1 MGRKAKRIEV
11 FDADRFYNENI
22 ELCEKYFRKDTR
34 NLIID
39 DIDCPKEQLLDN
51 RVGIPSRNYDYDGL
65 TILHKL
71 EWLKCRYDEIYFV
84 EKYVKI
90 LTLDNGEQPF
100 KLWDYQK
107 ELIKSFEDNRFVLS
121 VQSRQ
126 SGKTQTTA
134 AHLTHRMTF
143 FPAKKI
149 AILANKFSQ
158 SKEIMSRV
166 QMSFERLPIFLKKP
180 VKSFTKISIEFED
193 LTEIFSAAS
202 EGSGIRGKSV
212 TDLYWDEAAFTQND
226 VSFWESNYPI
236 ISSGK
241 TSRIIVTST
250 PNGQKG
256 VFYNLYRGG
265 KEGSNTFKVIEVPY
279 TRVPPYATEEFRIE
293 TIKNIG
299 EDSFNQ
305 EYACS
310 FASASG
316 ALISSSVQ
324 ATLKSVEPINI
335 KQIIQSTDPILKI
348 YEKPKANHNYV
359 TVVDSSEGVGL
370 DYSTFIIF
378 DVTKLP
384 YKVVATYRNNNIPIQ
399 LYPIEIINA
408 SKMYNNSW
416 ILCEINNMGVSVAS
430 DIFNDFEYEN
440 IFRVGKNNKTGAQE
454 IAFFVNSALGLK
466 TSSATKKLGCA
477 NVKTLIETGR
487 LILNDA
493 VLIDEFST
501 FVKVGNS
508 YQADKECHDDMAM
521 CCVIFAW
528 LASQPNA
535 EEIFKASFKHDMVE
549 EYGGADIFSKIIVV
563 DGLND
568 DVIDMSDPYMEGF

>member
-1 MGRKAKRIEV
+1 MSTKRYQI
-11 FDADRFYNENI
+11 FDIDQFVKENK
-22 ELCEKYFRKDTR
+22 ELVEKYMAKDTMS
-34 NLIID
+34 LVID
-39 DIDCPKEQLLDN
+39 DIPITTRELLDN
-51 RVGIPSRNYDYDGL
+51 RVGIPSRNCNYSGL
-65 TILHKL
+65 TLLHKL
-71 EWLKCRYDEIYFV
+71 EIVKCLSIELYFI

-90 LTLDNGEQPF
+90 LTLDHGEQPF

-212 TDLYWDEAAFTQND
+212 TDLYWDEAAFTQNCQ
-226 VSFWESNYPI
+226 SFWESNYPI

-265 KEGSNTFKVIEVPY
+265 KEGTNTFKVIEVPY

-324 ATLKSVEPINI
+324 STLRSVEPINI
-335 KQIIQSTDPILKI
+335 KPNTCNWCKVQC
-348 YEKPKANHNYV
+348 V
-359 TVVDSSEGVGL
+359 TC
-370 DYSTFIIF
+370 Y
-378 DVTKLP
+378 
-384 YKVVATYRNNNIPIQ
+384 
-399 LYPIEIINA
+399 
-408 SKMYNNSW
+408 
-416 ILCEINNMGVSVAS
+416 
-430 DIFNDFEYEN
+430 
-440 IFRVGKNNKTGAQE
+440 
-454 IAFFVNSALGLK
+454 
-466 TSSATKKLGCA
+466 
-477 NVKTLIETGR
+477 TL
-487 LILNDA
+487 
-493 VLIDEFST
+493 
-501 FVKVGNS
+501 
-508 YQADKECHDDMAM
+508 
-521 CCVIFAW
+521 
-528 LASQPNA
+528 
-535 EEIFKASFKHDMVE
+535 
-549 EYGGADIFSKIIVV
+549 
-563 DGLND
+563 
-568 DVIDMSDPYMEGF
+568 

>member
-1 MGRKAKRIEV
+1 MGRRAKRIEV
-11 FDADRFYNENI
+11 FDADRFYNENR
-22 ELCEKYFRKDTR
+22 ELCEKYFKKDTK
-34 NLIID
+34 NLIIE

-65 TILHKL
+65 TILHQL
-71 EWLKCRYDEIYFV
+71 EWLKCKHDEIYFV

-143 FPAKKI
+143 FPTKKI

-212 TDLYWDEAAFTQND
+212 TDLYWDEAAFTNND
-226 VSFWESNYPI
+226 QSFFESNYPI
-236 ISSGK
+236 VSSGK

-265 KEGSNTFKVIEVPY
+265 KEGTNTFKVIEVPY

-324 ATLKSVEPINI
+324 STLRSVEPINI
-335 KQIIQSTDPILKI
+335 KRIVQSTDPILKI

-440 IFRVGKNNKTGAQE
+440 IFRVGKNNTTGSQE
-454 IAFFVNSALGLK
+454 IAFFANSALGLK

-535 EEIFKASFKHDMVE
+535 EEMFKASFKHDMVE
-549 EYGGADIFSKIIVV
+549 EYSGVDVFSRIIVV
-563 DGLND
+563 DGLD
-568 DVIDMSDPYMEGF
+568 DNVVDLSDPYMQGF

>member
-1 MGRKAKRIEV
+1 MGRRAKRIEV
-11 FDADRFYNENI
+11 FDADRFYNENR

-34 NLIID
+34 NLIIE

-51 RVGIPSRNYDYDGL
+51 RVGIPSRNYDYEGL
-65 TILHKL
+65 SVLHKL
-71 EWLKCRYDEIYFV
+71 EWLKCRHDEIYFV

-134 AHLTHRMTF
+134 AHLTHRMNF

-158 SKEIMSRV
+158 SKEIMARV
-166 QMSFERLPIFLKKP
+166 QMSFERLPMFLKKP

-226 VSFWESNYPI
+226 ISFWESNYPI

-256 VFYNLYRGG
+256 VFYNLYKGG
-265 KEGSNTFKVIEVPY
+265 KEGTNTFKIIEVPY
-279 TRVPPYATEEFRIE
+279 TKVPPYATEEFRIE

-324 ATLKSVEPINI
+324 STLKSIEPVNI
-335 KQIIQSTDPILKI
+335 KQIIQSSDPILKI
-348 YEKPKANHNYV
+348 YEKPKPNHNYV

-440 IFRVGKNNKTGAQE
+440 IFRVGKNNKTGVQE
-454 IAFFVNSALGLK
+454 IAFFANSALGLK

-549 EYGGADIFSKIIVV
+549 EYGGTDIFSKIIVV

>member
-11 FDADRFYNENI
+11 FDADRFYNENK

-34 NLIID
+34 NLVIE

-71 EWLKCRYDEIYFV
+71 EWLKCRHDEIYFV

-143 FPAKKI
+143 FSAKKI

-166 QMSFERLPIFLKKP
+166 QMSFERLPMFLKKP

-256 VFYNLYRGG
+256 VFYNLYKGG

-324 ATLKSVEPINI
+324 STLKSIEPVNI

-348 YEKPKANHNYV
+348 YEKPKPNHNYV

-378 DVTKLP
+378 DVAKLP

-440 IFRVGKNNKTGAQE
+440 IFRVGKNHKTGSQE
-454 IAFFVNSALGLK
+454 IAFFTNSALGLK

-535 EEIFKASFKHDMVE
+535 EEIFKASFKQDMVE
-549 EYGGADIFSKIIVV
+549 EYGGVDIFSKIIVV

>member
-1 MGRKAKRIEV
+1 MGRRAKRIEV
-11 FDADRFYNENI
+11 FDADRFYNENR
-22 ELCEKYFRKDTR
+22 ELCEKYFKKDTK
-34 NLIID
+34 NLIIE

-65 TILHKL
+65 TVLHQL
-71 EWLKCRYDEIYFV
+71 EWLKCKHDELYFI

-90 LTLDNGEQPF
+90 LTLDHGEQPF

-212 TDLYWDEAAFTQND
+212 TDLYWDEAAFTNND
-226 VSFWESNYPI
+226 VSFFESNYPI

-265 KEGSNTFKVIEVPY
+265 KEGTNTFKVIEVPY

-316 ALISSSVQ
+316 ALISSSIQ
-324 ATLKSVEPINI
+324 SNLRSVEPINI
-335 KQIIQSTDPILKI
+335 KQIVQSTDPILKI

-399 LYPIEIINA
+399 LYPIEIVNA

-440 IFRVGKNNKTGAQE
+440 IFKVGKNNNTGSQE
-454 IAFFVNSALGLK
+454 IAFFANSALGLK

-535 EEIFKASFKHDMVE
+535 EEMFKASFKHDMVE
-549 EYGGADIFSKIIVV
+549 EYSGVDVFSRIIVV
-563 DGLND
+563 DGLD
-568 DVIDMSDPYMEGF
+568 DNVVDLSDPYMEGF

>member
-1 MGRKAKRIEV
+1 MQTILKNTKYEV
-11 FDADRFYNENI
+11 LTPDGFSDF
-22 ELCEKYFRKDTR
+22 
-34 NLIID
+34 
-39 DIDCPKEQLLDN
+39 
-51 RVGIPSRNYDYDGL
+51 DGL
-65 TILHKL
+65 VINHDREVVLVDDTVCTPCHRFLVDGEWKTAESLDHIKL
-71 EWLKCRYDEIYFV
+71 EEKQDVYDLMNVKLGNRYYTDDKV
-84 EKYVKI
+84 SH
-90 LTLDNGEQPF
+90 NC
-100 KLWDYQK
+100 
-107 ELIKSFEDNRFVLS
+107 
-121 VQSRQ
+121 
-126 SGKTQTTA
+126 
-134 AHLTHRMTF
+134 
-143 FPAKKI
+143 
-149 AILANKFSQ
+149 
-158 SKEIMSRV
+158 
-166 QMSFERLPIFLKKP
+166 
-180 VKSFTKISIEFED
+180 
-193 LTEIFSAAS
+193 
-202 EGSGIRGKSV
+202 
-212 TDLYWDEAAFTQND
+212 TDLYWDEAAFTNND
-226 VSFWESNYPI
+226 QIFWESNYPI
-236 ISSGK
+236 VSSGR

-265 KEGSNTFKVIEVPY
+265 KEGTNTFKVIEVPY

-324 ATLKSVEPINI
+324 STLRSVEPINI
-335 KQIIQSTDPILKI
+335 KQIVQSTDPILKI

-399 LYPIEIINA
+399 LYPIEIVNA

-440 IFRVGKNNKTGAQE
+440 IFKVGKNNNTGSQE
-454 IAFFVNSALGLK
+454 IAFFANSALGLK

-535 EEIFKASFKHDMVE
+535 EEMFKASFKHDMVE
-549 EYGGADIFSKIIVV
+549 EYSGVDVFSRIIVV
-563 DGLND
+563 DGLD
-568 DVIDMSDPYMEGF
+568 DNVVDLSDPYMEGF